1 MAAVSSCAGLP
12 SQYAPKSVFRLNVT
26 PKSVARSANVGA
38 ICAPVPVT
46 LFVPIG
52 EATQGDPA
60 SWIPFAPQMRQ
71 SPAVADPL
79 RSVTPPL
86 ELAGLAIAD
95 ESPAPSEKPGR
106 VGSSSALIC
115 WACGWATSPNET
127 AMKGNKR
134 FTGILR
140 VMRLGRR
147 DRGRGGLT
155 ACEVWQT
162 GIARRG
168 SRRVRT

>member
-1 MAAVSSCAGLP
+1 MRGVAIAIRPKVCLQIERDAEVGRPVSQRRRAL
-12 SQYAPKSVFRLNVT
+12 R
-26 PKSVARSANVGA
+26 
-38 ICAPVPVT
+38 VPVT

-162 GIARRG
+162 
-168 SRRVRT
+168 